1 MNLITAIEDV
11 AESLPA
17 HAPVAG
23 ADHHFPLESSHP
35 CYMLTRLGEE
45 AMAQRQYE
53 RAYEMFTAAA
63 RADAGSGRF
72 TRKINR
78 AMRALVPRWHFKMM
92 HDAERSQAYAQA
104 IEQVVGPGQLV
115 LDIGSGAGLLS
126 MLAARAG
133 ADQVVACE
141 AVGMVASGAREV
153 VKANGYSDRITVVSS
168 SSTGLR
174 VGSELPRKADVL
186 VTEIFDCA
194 LLGEFALPALRHA
207 RQELLSPDAL
217 VLPRSGRLFAQL
229 VESSELRSMNHI
241 GEIEGFDFSPF
252 TSLASLEY
260 FSTNLGNYQHRVLT
274 PPVELF
280 RFDFAAH
287 IQPEQQVVEVV
298 PQESGKVHAVVMWF
312 ELDLV
317 PGITLSNNPETSG
330 LHWKQAVQTF
340 REPWECRS
348 GEPLRLRATHD
359 MESVL
364 VNPC

>member
-1 MNLITAIEDV
+1 MITAIEDV
-11 AESLPA
+11 AEPLSA
-17 HAPVAG
+17 HDPVAG
-23 ADHHFPLESSHP
+23 VDDHFPLEPSHP
-35 CYMLTRLGEE
+35 CYMLMRLAEE

-78 AMRALVPRWHFKMM
+78 AMRAVVPRWHFRMM
-92 HDAERSQAYAQA
+92 HDAERSRAYAQA

-168 SSTGLR
+168 PSTDLR

-207 RQELLSPDAL
+207 RQELLSPEAV
-217 VLPRSGRLFAQL
+217 VLPRSGGLFAQL
-229 VESSELRSMNHI
+229 VESPELRSMNHI

-280 RFDFAAH
+280 RFDFGADT
-287 IQPEQQVVEVV
+287 QPEQQIVEVV
-298 PQESGKVHAVVMWF
+298 PQESGKAHAVVMWF

-317 PGITLSNNPETSG
+317 PGITLTNNPETSG

-340 REPWECRS
+340 REPRECRS
-348 GEPLRLRATHD
+348 GEPLGLRATHD

-364 VNPC
+364 VNLC